1 VPSVPESSE
10 PPKPIAASVHH
21 GGPHP
26 LLNLIE
32 PAPASPLRATVP
44 VTRSELPVKRYL
56 AAGKYRLYP
65 FDHTARPYFDEAC
78 ARVNV
83 ALSDYSFANNII
95 WFGQASGFY
104 QIIEGCFCLF
114 QLTGHGLHMLLPP
127 LGEASRQQRALRI
140 CVKIMD
146 AYNGTPQQGWLD
158 FVYRDFLKVLDT
170 DILTDLPLINGE
182 TWHLEVTNPDYI
194 YRTQDL
200 IELKGN
206 AYKTKRNEINQFRRA
221 YPNHALV
228 PFSKSHESAART
240 LVNNWMQQRLQAIPD
255 GSFEDFVHNLEMERK
270 AIQRAITLY
279 DELRLEGLS
288 LFIDGRLAGF
298 TFGERLNHDVANVLI
313 EKTDF
318 NVQGAAQYLF
328 REFSKVFADCTYINV
343 GDDLGFENLRRV
355 KMSYRPAL
363 FGDKVI
369 LRRARSDAQG
379 SARTAEDTTPGTREV
394 GQRMGPLPGASRAP
408 E

>member
-1 VPSVPESSE
+1 MLSLVQ
-10 PPKPIAASVHH
+10 
-21 GGPHP
+21 
-26 LLNLIE
+26 
-32 PAPASPLRATVP
+32 PAMDSQALRAPTPAS
-44 VTRSELPVKRYL
+44 RSESPVKRYL

-65 FDHTARPYFDEAC
+65 FDQSAKPYFDAAC

-114 QLTGHGLHMLLPP
+114 SLTGNGLSMLLPP
-127 LGEASRQQRALRI
+127 LGEPSRQQRALRI
-140 CVKIMD
+140 CDRIMD
-146 AYNGTPQQGWLD
+146 AYNGSPQQGWLD

-170 DILTDLPLINGE
+170 DLLTGLPLVNGHP
-182 TWHLEVTNPDYI
+182 WHVEVTNPDYI

-221 YPNHALV
+221 YPNHELV
-228 PFSKSHESAART
+228 PFSQEHESAARQ
-240 LVNNWMQQRLQAIPD
+240 LVNTWMQQRLQTIPD
-255 GSFEDFVHNLEMERK
+255 GSFENFVHNLEMERK
-270 AIQRAITLY
+270 AIQRAISLY
-279 DELRLEGLS
+279 DELKLEGLS
-288 LFIDGRLAGF
+288 LFINGQLAGF
-298 TFGERLNHDVANVLI
+298 TFGERLNRDVANVLI

-318 NVQGAAQYLF
+318 NIQGAAQYLF

-355 KMSYRPAL
+355 KMSYRPAM

-369 LRRARSDAQG
+369 LRRAP
-379 SARTAEDTTPGTREV
+379 AE
-394 GQRMGPLPGASRAP
+394 
-408 E
+408 

>member
-1 VPSVPESSE
+1 MLKLVPPAQET
-10 PPKPIAASVHH
+10 
-21 GGPHP
+21 
-26 LLNLIE
+26 
-32 PAPASPLRATVP
+32 PAPRPGNP
-44 VTRSELPVKRYL
+44 VARSEAPIRRYL

-65 FDHTARPYFDEAC
+65 FDHAARPYFDEAC
-78 ARVNV
+78 TRVNV
-83 ALSDYSFANNII
+83 ALSDYSFSNNVI
-95 WFGQASGFY
+95 WFAQASGFY

-114 QLTGHGLHMLLPP
+114 QLTGNGLHMLLPP
-127 LGEASRQQRALRI
+127 LGEPSRQQRALRI

-146 AYNGTPQQGWLD
+146 AYNGAPQQGWLD

-170 DILTDLPLINGE
+170 DILTGLPLINGE
-182 TWHLEVTNPDYI
+182 PWHVEVTNPDYI

-221 YPNHALV
+221 YPNHELV
-228 PFSKSHESAART
+228 PFSKAHETAARQ
-240 LVNNWMQQRLQAIPD
+240 LVNSWMQQRLQTIPD

-279 DELRLEGLS
+279 DELKLEGLS
-288 LFIDGRLAGF
+288 LFIDGKLAGF
-298 TFGERLNHDVANVLI
+298 TFGERLNRDVANVLI

-318 NVQGAAQYLF
+318 NIQGAAQYLF

-369 LRRARSDAQG
+369 LRRAL
-379 SARTAEDTTPGTREV
+379 TE
-394 GQRMGPLPGASRAP
+394 
-408 E
+408 

>member
-1 VPSVPESSE
+1 M
-10 PPKPIAASVHH
+10 
-21 GGPHP
+21 
-26 LLNLIE
+26 LNLVH
-32 PAPASPLRATVP
+32 PAMDAPVLRAP
-44 VTRSELPVKRYL
+44 NPAARSESPVRRYL

-65 FDHTARPYFDEAC
+65 FDQSAKPYFDEAC

-114 QLTGHGLHMLLPP
+114 SLTGNGLSMLLPP
-127 LGEASRQQRALRI
+127 LGEPSRQQRALRI
-140 CVKIMD
+140 CVRIMD
-146 AYNGTPQQGWLD
+146 AYNPAPQQGWLD

-170 DILTDLPLINGE
+170 DLLTGLPLINGE
-182 TWHLEVTNPDYI
+182 PWHVEVTNPDYI

-200 IELKGN
+200 VELKGN

-221 YPNHALV
+221 YPNHELV
-228 PFSKSHESAART
+228 PFSKAHEAAART
-240 LVNNWMQQRLQAIPD
+240 LVNTWMQQRLQTIPD
-255 GSFEDFVHNLEMERK
+255 GSFENFVHNLEMERK
-270 AIQRAITLY
+270 AIQRAISLY
-279 DELRLEGLS
+279 DELKLEGLS
-288 LFIDGRLAGF
+288 LFIDGTLAGF
-298 TFGERLNHDVANVLI
+298 TFGERLNRDVANVLI

-318 NVQGAAQYLF
+318 NIQGAAQYLF

-355 KMSYRPAL
+355 KMSYRPAM

-369 LRRARSDAQG
+369 LRRLL
-379 SARTAEDTTPGTREV
+379 AE
-394 GQRMGPLPGASRAP
+394 
-408 E
+408 

>member
-1 VPSVPESSE
+1 MLKIVQPAIEISPLAPANSVP
-10 PPKPIAASVHH
+10 
-21 GGPHP
+21 
-26 LLNLIE
+26 L
-32 PAPASPLRATVP
+32 P
-44 VTRSELPVKRYL
+44 VTRPESPVRRYL

-65 FDHTARPYFDEAC
+65 FDQGARPYFEAAC

-114 QLTGHGLHMLLPP
+114 SLTGNGLSMLLPP
-127 LGEASRQQRALRI
+127 LGEPSRQQRALRI

-146 AYNGTPQQGWLD
+146 AYNGSTHQGWLD
-158 FVYRDFLKVLDT
+158 FVYRDFLKVLDA
-170 DILTDLPLINGE
+170 DLLTGLPLINGE
-182 TWHLEVTNPDYI
+182 LWHVEVTNPDYI

-221 YPNHALV
+221 YPNHELV
-228 PFSKSHESAART
+228 PFRKEHEVAARA
-240 LVNNWMQQRLQAIPD
+240 LVNTWMQQRLQTIPD
-255 GSFEDFVHNLEMERK
+255 GSFENFVHNLEMERK
-270 AIQRAITLY
+270 AIQRAISLY
-279 DELRLEGLS
+279 DELKLDGLS
-288 LFIDGRLAGF
+288 LFIDGKLAGF
-298 TFGERLNHDVANVLI
+298 TFGERLNRDVANVLI

-318 NVQGAAQYLF
+318 NIQGAAQYLF

-355 KMSYRPAL
+355 KMSYRPAM
-363 FGDKVI
+363 FGDKII
-369 LRRARSDAQG
+369 LRR
-379 SARTAEDTTPGTREV
+379 
-394 GQRMGPLPGASRAP
+394 PLP